1 MQDLTRP
8 GTGPCDQPDIDQAGQ
23 AWWVGEGVER
33 GGAGKGLGRG
43 GGGGGGV
50 IKRTQAER
58 LRSSHKGL
66 VSKKK
71 YKKIEV
77 QCRR

>member
-43 GGGGGGV
+43 GGGGGG
-50 IKRTQAER
+50 R
-58 LRSSHKGL
+58 HKTKASGK
-66 VSKKK
+66 VAVESQGPS
-71 YKKIEV
+71 V
-77 QCRR
+77 

>member
-8 GTGPCDQPDIDQAGQ
+8 GTGPCDQPHINQAGQ

-33 GGAGKGLGRG
+33 GGAGKGLGREG
-43 GGGGGGV
+43 GGGCV
-50 IKRTQAER
+50 IKRRQAKR

-66 VSKKK
+66 VSKKIILK
-71 YKKIEV
+71 
-77 QCRR
+77 